1 MPRRLRRL
9 IAPILLIVFC
19 FSGCSYMTAQ
29 GRREMA
35 YRHYVDK
42 HIRQRQK
49 QIAKAQKAANRRA
62 KYRPQSEVPSEPMVN
77 SRVEPNQVN
86 APVTVSNFTPV
97 ETTSEPE
104 H

>member
-1 MPRRLRRL
+1 
-9 IAPILLIVFC
+9 
-19 FSGCSYMTAQ
+19 
-29 GRREMA
+29 MA

-49 QIAKAQKAANRRA
+49 QIAKAQKAANRRM
-62 KYRPQSEVPSEPMVN
+62 KHHLQPEIPSEPMVN
-77 SRVEPNQVN
+77 SRMEPDQVN

>member
-1 MPRRLRRL
+1 MPHRLTSL
-9 IAPILLIVFC
+9 IASLSLIGFC

-49 QIAKAQKAANRRA
+49 QMAKAQKAANRRA
-62 KYRPQSEVPSEPMVN
+62 KEHLQPEIPSEPI
-77 SRVEPNQVN
+77 VN
-86 APVTVSNFTPV
+86 AGTEPQTTAPIAVSSFSPV
-97 ETTSEPE
+97 ETTTEPPP
-104 H
+104 